1 MEDRL
6 RDLLTPSTPQEEL
19 DQLQANR
26 AKSRYY
32 RAYLRTNEKRM
43 DIAEW
48 LQNDGRTHN
57 GAHFPLCVFTKNASA
72 RSASAEKRRRKRR
85 NRGKGRRQD
94 ETAVAERQGEDQT
107 AVAERQG
114 KAGRA
119 GKDGQRKGGKGQRGK
134 DQPGKVWIPVQS
146 TAVAAP
152 LTGQGGASS
161 SSLPPRV

>member
-6 RDLLTPSTPQEEL
+6 KDLLTPSTPQEEL

-43 DIAEW
+43 DIEEW

-72 RSASAEKRRRKRR
+72 RSAPAEQRRSERR
-85 NRGKGRRQD
+85 NKGKGWRQD
-94 ETAVAERQGEDQT
+94 ETAVAEHQGEDQT

-119 GKDGQRKGGKGQRGK
+119 RKGGQRKGGKHPRGK
-134 DQPGKVWIPVQS
+134 GKWVWVPSAGWI
-146 TAVAAP
+146 
-152 LTGQGGASS
+152 
-161 SSLPPRV
+161 

>member
-1 MEDRL
+1 MSDRL
-6 RDLLTPSTPQEEL
+6 KDLLTPSTPQEEL
-19 DQLQANR
+19 EQLQANR
-26 AKSRYY
+26 DWWRGY

-43 DIAEW
+43 DIEEW

-72 RSASAEKRRRKRR
+72 RSASADKRRSERR
-85 NRGKGRRQD
+85 YKGKGRRQD
-94 ETAVAERQGEDQT
+94 ETAVAEHQGEDQT

-119 GKDGQRKGGKGQRGK
+119 RKGGQRKGGKHHR
-134 DQPGKVWIPVQS
+134 GKVWIPISS

-152 LTGQGGASS
+152 LTGQSGAASS
-161 SSLPPRV
+161 SHPHRV